1 MINKKAILS
10 LVAAA
15 AASVLI
21 IWAVI
26 APNVNKAAPKGVNS
40 GSLPVFMYFVTDADM
55 SDKSVSDTLS
65 QLEKDYVGKVE
76 FDVRNVDKDTKLLS
90 DFPVKDNTPALIM
103 LDEKGDIDSF
113 LYQTSDYDKLKN
125 AIDGTLNKPEKTE

>member
-1 MINKKAILS
+1 MINKKAVLP
-10 LVAAA
+10 LAAAA

-40 GSLPVFMYFVTDADM
+40 GSLPVFMYFVTDTDM

-65 QLEKDYVGKVE
+65 RLEKEYVGKVE

-103 LDEKGDIDSF
+103 LDENGDIDGF
-113 LYQTSDYDKLKN
+113 FYQTSDYDKLKN